1 MTPIDLLLIGVIIMV
16 LLLVYYFMGRKRT
29 PIEIPQEID
38 VAALK
43 PPKQSLKIFTGLDTE
58 VKMLSTVDELEKAVD
73 DIVEDNMAD
82 RKAINEEATRLEER
96 IIDDQKVKLQDLK
109 TASETVIVEK
119 KEELSASQ
127 KLLAEM
133 VKKKEKKMLER
144 EMLLQKSSVA
154 GHNRG
159 REKNRIENEKKLAEI
174 KLKRQQAIEAM
185 KQATTLGEAKR
196 LNLQEEN
203 ERLLVDAQNK
213 AAQDLIRA
221 EEEAVEAENVA
232 REKVVQLSRE
242 EAQAQE
248 RIEAEIEKYRQ
259 LEMEYER
266 TQQAEQAKID
276 AAVQDMDALIEE
288 ETARKAAT
296 DEEYERIRAE
306 RKQKLLDDNAAVI
319 AELEKLQAEYDER
332 ERDAL
337 ELKTKAETELRLK
350 QEQQQ
355 RDSDEA
361 QRLYDEQ
368 VARDQ
373 AAMDDAQLSS
383 RTTGDADQQADRD
396 AASSFYISSEED
408 WLKMTDEEKQL
419 ELDTIAAWNSQSQA
433 REIMPSEYTYADWA
447 TEAEEERMADLLRRQ
462 ALWDQRKQELAEAT
476 ARQEE
481 ILEQCKKDYPWSA
494 NYPDFFDKPKWTKS
508 EGRAMI
514 KLKEASEARDENGKL
529 LYGISSASGEPAE
542 HAYWGTKMDCWERE
556 HAHWKSTGQDYMRR
570 QQATVLDADLLA
582 NFDDVI
588 DDYNANYYVNLSDGS
603 GDMDDEAQGQGWD
616 RADRQ

>member
-1 MTPIDLLLIGVIIMV
+1 MTPTDMLLIGVIIMV
-16 LLLVYYFMGRKRT
+16 LLLVYYFMGRKRI
-29 PIEIPQEID
+29 PIKIPQEID

-73 DIVEDNMAD
+73 DIVEVNMAD

-133 VKKKEKKMLER
+133 VKRKEKKMLER
-144 EMLLQKSSVA
+144 ELLLQNSSVA
-154 GHNRG
+154 AHNRG

-185 KQATTLGEAKR
+185 KQATTLGEAKQ
-196 LNLQEEN
+196 LNLEAEN

-213 AAQDLIRA
+213 AAQDLIRT

-232 REKVVQLSRE
+232 REKAAQLSRQ

-248 RIEAEIEKYRQ
+248 RIEAEIEKYAE

-266 TQQAEQAKID
+266 TQRVEQAKID

-288 ETARKAAT
+288 ETARKAAM
-296 DEEYERIRAE
+296 DEEYERMRAE

-337 ELKTKAETELRLK
+337 EVKTQAEAEMQLK

-355 RDSDEA
+355 RDTDDA

-373 AAMDDAQLSS
+373 DAMDDAQFASE
-383 RTTGDADQQADRD
+383 TTGDADQQAERD
-396 AASSFYISSEED
+396 AALAFEISSEEE
-408 WLKMTDEEKQL
+408 WGRMTEAEKQA
-419 ELDTIAAWNSQSQA
+419 ELDAIAAWNAQSAA
-433 REIMPSEYTYADWA
+433 REIMPSEYTYASLAD
-447 TEAEEERMADLLRRQ
+447 EAEEERIADLERRQ
-462 ALWDQRKQELAEAT
+462 TLWDERSQMLAEA
-476 ARQEE
+476 ADRQTK

-494 NYPDFFDKPKWTKS
+494 NYPDFFDKPKWTNA
-508 EGRAMI
+508 EGLAML
-514 KLKEASEARDENGKL
+514 KLKENDKRDPVTD
-529 LYGISSASGEPAE
+529 EPL
-542 HAYWGTKMDCWERE
+542 YWGTKMDCFERE
-556 HAHWKSTGQDYMRR
+556 HKHWKSTGQDYLRTV
-570 QQATVLDADLLA
+570 QAPVLDADLLA
-582 NFDDVI
+582 NFDDI
-588 DDYNANYYVNLSDGS
+588 MDDYNAYK
-603 GDMDDEAQGQGWD
+603 QGFGASPD
-616 RADRQ
+616 YSPGARDCTGTGLC